1 MSQAFV
7 LSGKITLD
15 PKAAVAGLDATQ
27 AALAETKA
35 AVEGVDRAGAANLQ
49 TVVRVGAAHNVA
61 AGQVGNLTAQ
71 FNDIGMMMM
80 AGQNPLQLAIQQ
92 GTQISQVIGPM
103 GAAGAATALKSAFLG
118 MLSPVS
124 LLTLGTIA
132 LGASLVQ
139 WLTAAGDEARGL
151 DEVLGDLD
159 KSIKAL
165 RDGTR
170 RTLDGMRA
178 DFGAV
183 TPEILEMERAFQELR
198 IREVLLDAA
207 EASQALS
214 ESMSGGFR
222 SAGARLSDLFG
233 ADALGAITP
242 AWDAVEGMV
251 TALEMLGESTS
262 LKDQLFWID
271 QLQGLIVNATGGIGG
286 MTEEQRKF
294 YQKSLDVERAL
305 RAALG
310 LTGDIDAADVDGGIS
325 RAADEARRL
334 ADELLAALGAAQSLA
349 SQGQTAL
356 REAQL
361 KFEFKDDPVK
371 LARELAAL
379 RFDSTVGSPR
389 GSGPEEQLD
398 IAILRQEAVSAAEEV
413 ARLDQAY
420 AEWQR
425 NQRSAAGGAAKERSA
440 LADLID
446 AQMQELALLRET
458 DPVQREMLKHRDA
471 LAAATDV
478 ERQLVEELIA
488 TRLREQE
495 QMQAL
500 QETQDFFANTVYDAF
515 EKAIFSGGSLV
526 DVLHNIVAALA
537 RAALQATLL
546 GEGPLAGLFGT
557 SGGGGLFTMLFKAI
571 FPGKADGG
579 LITGPGSGTSDDVLI
594 AASSGEF
601 VMTAAATRRHRHL
614 LEAMNAGATMPGF
627 ARGGMVGGAGAAA
640 QLAPTAP
647 GNITIDLRG
656 ARGNAEIETLVAEGI
671 RRGLAEYDRSALPLR
686 MRQISADTRRVG

>member
-80 AGQNPLQLAIQQ
+80 AGQNPLQLAVQQ

-103 GAAGAATALKSAFLG
+103 GAAGAATALKSAFFG
-118 MLSPVS
+118 MLSPIS
-124 LLTLGTIA
+124 LMTLGTIA

-151 DEVLGDLD
+151 DDVLGDLD

-170 RTLDGMRA
+170 RTLDDMRA
-178 DFGAV
+178 DFGAL

-207 EASQALS
+207 EASKALS

-222 SAGARLSDLFG
+222 SAAARLSNLFG

-242 AWDAVEGMV
+242 AWDAVEGMT

-271 QLQGLIVNATGGIGG
+271 QLQGLIVNATGGVQN
-286 MTEEQRKF
+286 MTTEQAAF
-294 YQKSLDVERAL
+294 YEQTREAERAL
-305 RAALG
+305 RAAAAA
-310 LTGDIDAADVDGGIS
+310 TGDIAATDVAGGIS

-371 LARELAAL
+371 LAGELAAL
-379 RFDSTVGSPR
+379 RFNAATNGASP
-389 GSGPEEQLD
+389 SSPEGMA
-398 IAILRQEAVSAAEEV
+398 IAMLRQEAVSAAEEV
-413 ARLDQAY
+413 VRLDQAY

-425 NQRSAAGGAAKERSA
+425 SQRSAAGGTEKQRSA

-458 DPVQREMLKHRDA
+458 DPVQREMLKHREA
-471 LAAATDV
+471 MAAATDT

-500 QETQDFFANTVYDAF
+500 QETQDFFTGTLYDAF
-515 EKAIFSGGSLV
+515 E
-526 DVLHNIVAALA
+526 
-537 RAALQATLL
+537 
-546 GEGPLAGLFGT
+546 
-557 SGGGGLFTMLFKAI
+557 
-571 FPGKADGG
+571 G
-579 LITGPGSGTSDDVLI
+579 LI
-594 AASSGEF
+594 
-601 VMTAAATRRHRHL
+601 
-614 LEAMNAGATMPGF
+614 
-627 ARGGMVGGAGAAA
+627 
-640 QLAPTAP
+640 
-647 GNITIDLRG
+647 LRG
-656 ARGNAEIETLVAEGI
+656 E
-671 RRGLAEYDRSALPLR
+671 
-686 MRQISADTRRVG
+686 

>member
-15 PKAAVAGLDATQ
+15 PKAAVAGLDATT
-27 AALAETKA
+27 AALVETKA
-35 AVEGVDRAGAANLQ
+35 AVEGVNRAGATSAQ
-49 TVVRVGAAHNVA
+49 TVVRLGTTHHAA

-80 AGQNPLQLAIQQ
+80 AGQNPLQLAVQQ

-151 DEVLGDLD
+151 DDVLGDLD
-159 KSIKAL
+159 KNIKAL

-170 RTLDGMRA
+170 RTLDDMRA
-178 DFGAV
+178 DFGAL

-207 EASQALS
+207 EASKALS

-222 SAGARLSDLFG
+222 SAAARLSNLLG

-242 AWDAVEGMV
+242 AWDAVEGMT

-271 QLQGLIVNATGGIGG
+271 QLQGLIVNATGGVQE
-286 MTEEQRKF
+286 MTTEQAAF
-294 YQKSLDVERAL
+294 YEQTREAERAL
-305 RAALG
+305 RAAAAA
-310 LTGDIDAADVDGGIS
+310 TGDIAATDVAGGIS

-371 LARELAAL
+371 LAGELAAL
-379 RFDSTVGSPR
+379 RFNAATNGASP
-389 GSGPEEQLD
+389 SSPEGMA
-398 IAILRQEAVSAAEEV
+398 IAMLRDEAVSAAVEV

-458 DPVQREMLKHRDA
+458 DPVQREMLKHREA
-471 LAAATDV
+471 MAAATDT

-500 QETQDFFANTVYDAF
+500 QETQDFFTGTLYDAF
-515 EKAIFSGGSLV
+515 EGLILRGDSLK
-526 DVLHNIVAALA
+526 DVLGNIVSALA

-627 ARGGMVGGAGAAA
+627 ARGGAVGGATAGAQQAPAA
-640 QLAPTAP
+640 PAS
-647 GNITIDLRG
+647 ITIDLRG
-656 ARGNAEIETLVAEGI
+656 ARGNAEIEALVAEGI

-686 MRQISADTRRVG
+686 MRQISADTRRIG